1 LIKFVPP
8 ARETAHRGRPE
19 TLRVINRTAILDAL
33 RQHAPISRAELARFT
48 SISAPTVS
56 AIVEVI
62 MAEGLVREV
71 GPGDSGTG
79 RRPTLFALN
88 PNAVHVG
95 VDLSTS
101 GIVRIGLVGLAD
113 QLVRVDEIEYET
125 GDASPDAVTE
135 LIARY
140 IRDVR
145 EADTEGLH
153 VLAIGAGAPGITDVE
168 TGVVQW
174 APALGWREVA
184 LAEMLRAQTDLPVR
198 IDNDVNLA
206 LIGEVN
212 QGAALQARHALFVL
226 FREGVGGALLAD
238 GRLYRG
244 RGGAGEV
251 GYLVS
256 GRVDR
261 DADLSVFGF
270 TEDRLLSVLAEQCA
284 RRGIGIHG
292 HARHA
297 EIVAGLLLDEDG
309 ALRLDADLHATV
321 VEVVAAALASSAAL
335 LDPEAIVLAGWIEAL
350 GPSILEELSEHVAR
364 LAPAPATLRF
374 SELGPNSVLV
384 GAGLEARR
392 VSTESAVVVRGL

>member
-1 LIKFVPP
+1 MTVRAHEPS
-8 ARETAHRGRPE
+8 HRGRPE
-19 TLRVINRTAILDAL
+19 TLRVINRTTILDAL
-33 RQHAPISRAELARFT
+33 RQNAPVSRAELARLT

-56 AIVEVI
+56 SIVEAI
-62 MAEGLVREV
+62 TAEGLVHEV
-71 GPGDSGTG
+71 GPGETGTG
-79 RRPTLFALN
+79 RRPRLLALN

-101 GIVRIGLVGLAD
+101 GIVRIGLVGLGD
-113 QLVRVDEIEYET
+113 QLVRVDDLGYES
-125 GDASPDAVTE
+125 GEASADAVTE
-135 LIARY
+135 LIAGY
-140 IRDVR
+140 IRSLTSD
-145 EADTEGLH
+145 GNLQ
-153 VLAIGAGAPGITDVE
+153 VLAIGGGAPGVTDIR
-168 TGVVQW
+168 TGVVHW
-174 APALGWREVA
+174 APALGWRDVP
-184 LAEMLRAQTDLPVR
+184 LAETLRAHTDLPVF

-226 FREGVGGALLAD
+226 FREGVGGAVLAD

-256 GRVDR
+256 GPVAP
-261 DADLSVFGF
+261 DADLRVFGF
-270 TEDRLLSVLAEQCA
+270 TEARLLNVLAEQCA
-284 RRGIGIHG
+284 RRGIGIEG

-297 EIVAGLLLDEDG
+297 EIVAGLLLDEQG
-309 ALRLDADLHATV
+309 ALRLDDDLHAAV

-350 GPSILEELSEHVAR
+350 GPSILEELGEHLAR
-364 LAPAPATLRF
+364 LAPVPATLRF
-374 SELGPNSVLV
+374 SELGPNSVIV

-392 VSTESAVVVRGL
+392 VSTESAVVVGGL